1 MWNRLGIQRLSTPWH
16 AIWVTIAFISSLT
29 VWILESIYD
38 FLPYRET
45 YEGTSYSYD
54 WVEAAPLATI
64 VLALLTVGVWIAWWR
79 GRKPREPRPSTFE
92 DLRRQRY
99 L

>member
-1 MWNRLGIQRLSTPWH
+1 MPTNVEQTRNPRFSTPWH
-16 AIWVTIAFISSLT
+16 VIWVTIAFISSLT

-54 WVEAAPLATI
+54 
-64 VLALLTVGVWIAWWR
+64 
-79 GRKPREPRPSTFE
+79 
-92 DLRRQRY
+92 
-99 L
+99 

>member
-1 MWNRLGIQRLSTPWH
+1 MWNRLGIQRFSTPWH

-54 WVEAAPLATI
+54 
-64 VLALLTVGVWIAWWR
+64 
-79 GRKPREPRPSTFE
+79 
-92 DLRRQRY
+92 
-99 L
+99 